1 MYFYVYFLFSK
12 RTQTLVM
19 LAHRVKSIGRCIT
32 KKESWIIADNDRK
45 GLPQQNKRTSAIKH
59 SFSFNPGVV
68 KHSFSFN
75 QRRRYA
81 VALFRNHR
89 FI

>member
-1 MYFYVYFLFSK
+1 
-12 RTQTLVM
+12 M
-19 LAHRVKSIGRCIT
+19 LGHRVKSIDRCIT

-45 GLPQQNKRTSAIKH
+45 GLPQQNKRTSVVKH
-59 SFSFNPGVV
+59 SFSFDSGVV

>member
-1 MYFYVYFLFSK
+1 MHFLFSK

-19 LAHRVKSIGRCIT
+19 LAHRIKSIGRCIT

-45 GLPQQNKRTSAIKH
+45 GLPQQNKRTSAEKIHRKRM
-59 SFSFNPGVV
+59 PGVV
-68 KHSFSFN
+68 NHSFSFN

>member
-1 MYFYVYFLFSK
+1 
-12 RTQTLVM
+12 M
-19 LAHRVKSIGRCIT
+19 LTHRIKSIGRCIT

-45 GLPQQNKRTSAIKH
+45 GPHQQNRGGTAEKIHRKRM
-59 SFSFNPGVV
+59 PGVV

>member
-1 MYFYVYFLFSK
+1 MHFLFSK
-12 RTQTLVM
+12 RTQTLAILV
-19 LAHRVKSIGRCIT
+19 HRVKSIGRCIT

-45 GLPQQNKRTSAIKH
+45 GIPQQNKRTSVVKH

-81 VALFRNHR
+81 VITVKNHR
-89 FI
+89 LV

>member
-1 MYFYVYFLFSK
+1 M
-12 RTQTLVM
+12 
-19 LAHRVKSIGRCIT
+19 
-32 KKESWIIADNDRK
+32 ADNDRK
-45 GLPQQNKRTSAIKH
+45 GLPQQNKRASAIKH